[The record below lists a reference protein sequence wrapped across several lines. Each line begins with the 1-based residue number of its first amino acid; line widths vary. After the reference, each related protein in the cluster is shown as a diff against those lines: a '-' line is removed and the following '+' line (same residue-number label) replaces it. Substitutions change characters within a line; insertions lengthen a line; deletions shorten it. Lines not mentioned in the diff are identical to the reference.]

1 MNEVIKNNKNIS
13 KYLIILIVGI
23 LLGAGGLY
31 GYETYEEQQLVSS
44 VEEIEKASNAN
55 SEFLRIIKPISCTSS
70 SDLSDD
76 YSCENLSDDVYDGW
90 RDNNKSCIDQWV
102 SFTFDKG
109 IYLEFVVIT
118 NYERETDFLENKTI
132 EIANTIAEKSSFAI
146 ERAKKS
152 VKAVAEMNL
161 EDGLKLEREMFVECA
176 NSEDGKEGITAFIE
190 KRKPNFKGK

>member
-1 MNEVIKNNKNIS
+1 MNEEIKNNKNIS

-31 GYETYEEQQLVSS
+31 GYETYEQQQLVSS

-55 SEFLRIIKPISCTSS
+55 SEYLRIIKPISCTSS
-70 SDLSDD
+70 SELSDD
-76 YSCENLSDDVYDGW
+76 YSCENLSDDGYDGW

-132 EIANTIAEKSSFAI
+132 ENILITFPESEYGSISKTLKD
-146 ERAKKS
+146 ERLEQWIDLNVETS
-152 VKAVAEMNL
+152 VITFNVASAY
-161 EDGLKLEREMFVECA
+161 EDTNDTCGIQEVRFY
-176 NSEDGKEGITAFIE
+176 GKG
-190 KRKPNFKGK
+190 